1 MDVKRVALLGGLVVI
16 GGFMFFQ
23 IKKMGTPAPQP
34 VIQNVEP
41 QTVIQEVEM
50 AHILVPVQLLP
61 RGTRL
66 KPEMLEWRKWPA
78 DAVDPSFID
87 QDASPTAIEDWT
99 NSVVYIE
106 IAAGEPITARKLVK
120 PGDKSVMSAFLE
132 PGYRA
137 VSIRIT
143 TDAAASGFINPGDNV
158 DIMITRRL
166 TGESGS
172 GFVTETIFEN
182 VTVLS
187 IDQTYAKGPDGAPF
201 VLGGQALLMLSRED
215 AEMVTMSQQMGDL
228 SLVLRPL
235 NGANRRG
242 VRSAALVDANK
253 ENEVRSLQV
262 YRGGDVEVVTLKG
275 Q

>member
-1 MDVKRVALLGGLVVI
+1 MDVKRIALLGGLVVL
-16 GGFMFFQ
+16 GGFMFVQ
-23 IKKMGTPAPQP
+23 IKKMGTPPPAPVVQK
-34 VIQNVEP
+34 IEP
-41 QTVIQEVEM
+41 QTIIQEVEM
-50 AHILVPVQLLP
+50 SHILVPVQLLP

-78 DAVDPSFID
+78 DAVDPAFID

-99 NSVVYIE
+99 NSVVFIE
-106 IAAGEPITARKLVK
+106 IAAGEPITPRKLVK
-120 PGDKSVMSAFLE
+120 PGDKSVMSAFLQ

-166 TGESGS
+166 TGDNGT

-182 VTVLS
+182 VMVLS
-187 IDQTYAKGPDGAPF
+187 IDQTFAKGPDGSPY

-235 NGANRRG
+235 NGADRRG
-242 VRSAALVDANK
+242 VRSQALVDANK

-262 YRGGDVEVVTLKG
+262 YRGGAVEVVTLKG